1 MTIGENEGY
10 RVNLKPADDV
20 EIIKVE
26 LDGKDITSELNG
38 NTIILPKMNNSGRL
52 KIYRKSNSSS
62 SDSISI
68 EPEEQ
73 KESAIY
79 NLQGITVTNP
89 GHGIYIK
96 DAAYFGGIIFSA
108 HGQAEVQSL
117 RDWGVEGR

>member
-10 RVNLKPADDV
+10 RVNLKPADGV
-20 EIIKVE
+20 EIIEVE
-26 LDGKDITSELNG
+26 LDGKDITSELKG

-52 KIYRKSNSSS
+52 KIYRKSNNSS

-73 KESAIY
+73 KQSTIY
-79 NLQGITVTNP
+79 NLQGIPVTNP

-96 DAAYFGGIIFSA
+96 DGKKVI
-108 HGQAEVQSL
+108 L
-117 RDWGVEGR
+117 

>member
-10 RVNLKPADDV
+10 RVNLNPADGV

-38 NTIILPKMNNSGRL
+38 NTIILPKMNNSGL
-52 KIYRKSNSSS
+52 KIYRKSNNSS
-62 SDSISI
+62 SDSLSI

-73 KESAIY
+73 KESTIY
-79 NLQGITVTNP
+79 NLQGIPVTNP

-96 DAAYFGGIIFSA
+96 DGKKVI
-108 HGQAEVQSL
+108 L
-117 RDWGVEGR
+117 